1 MISIPAV
8 LITWRVVKHILHYF
22 ELFYFILQLMRL
34 KTNNDST
41 DLTDNIPWTTQHTPS
56 STVTN
61 WLWSLMHSQKIISRG
76 FEMDSPKFPSWPM
89 TCCDGWFFWDPAE
102 GDGSAGC
109 RLWHWGAFS
118 QQFRQKMLSFNSW
131 VKFQSGME
139 DSVRAWAPNRTT
151 TSKLEPHAAHRWC
164 PAGVLLICLKRT
176 CHMFYPQKA
185 PTYPILKHFFLTEG
199 KKKSIKSVKYP
210 KTHKWRSIHGINLR
224 ERP

>member
-1 MISIPAV
+1 MNYSTHT
-8 LITWRVVKHILHYF
+8 LINSHKLTMVPHAFGKDYFKGLWDGLSKVSQLAHDMLWWLVFLGPCWRWWLCW
-22 ELFYFILQLMRL
+22 LQ
-34 KTNNDST
+34 
-41 DLTDNIPWTTQHTPS
+41 
-56 STVTN
+56 TVA
-61 WLWSLMHSQKIISRG
+61 L
-76 FEMDSPKFPSWPM
+76 
-89 TCCDGWFFWDPAE
+89 
-102 GDGSAGC
+102 GS
-109 RLWHWGAFS
+109 FS
-118 QQFRQKMLSFNSW
+118 QQFRQTMLSFNSW

-176 CHMFYPQKA
+176 YHMFYPQKA